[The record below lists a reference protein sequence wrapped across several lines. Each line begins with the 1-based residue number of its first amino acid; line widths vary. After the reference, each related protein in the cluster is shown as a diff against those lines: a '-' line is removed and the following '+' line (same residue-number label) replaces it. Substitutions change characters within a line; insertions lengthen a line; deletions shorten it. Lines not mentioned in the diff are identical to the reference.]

1 MKDILKKII
10 LIVSIVFIGTTFISC
25 NKKLIC
31 NTWSSTIVNASY
43 QKNTYDIEKEEVI
56 FDIGIGIDPKDAIT
70 EENWYQLRATAFE
83 QYKNPSEYYMTDH
96 SKVLEDISSTEVDL
110 YPLIHIDET
119 HVETRFKESY
129 SIPIDIFSGTDGY
142 LAISLVIVTA
152 DQDDPL
158 FLHFDS
164 EVYVEF
170 KYKLEGNQIQFE
182 RLH

>member
-83 QYKNPSEYYMTDH
+83 QYKNPSEYYLTDH
-96 SKVLEDISSTEVDL
+96 SKVLDDIPPTEAHL
-110 YPLIHIDET
+110 YPLIHIDESHIECT
-119 HVETRFKESY
+119 FKGSY

-142 LAISLVIVTA
+142 LAISLVLCSSE
-152 DQDDPL
+152 QNDPL
-158 FLHFDS
+158 FFQYS
-164 EVYVEF
+164 SQIYSVF
-170 KYKLEGNQIQFE
+170 KYKLESNQIQFE